1 MTRAL
6 VFVAVAGLLLTG
18 LGALLD
24 SAAFL
29 RAWLVAALTGIAL
42 PLGAMAVLMTHNLTG
57 GQWGEPVRAPLKA
70 VVATLPL
77 MLVAF
82 VPLLLGAR
90 VLLPWTGDLSGLPEV
105 VWHKTFYLNLPFFHA
120 RFALYAV
127 IWLILAARLSVWRG
141 DRRSTPV
148 SAGGLV
154 LWALTTTFFAF
165 DWIMGLEPAWYS
177 DILGLIFMGS
187 ALSMALALPF
197 LLPGVYPDAE
207 RRPALEGARRDLAHL
222 WLAAILFWVFV
233 AFSQYL
239 IIWSGDLPHEIR
251 WYTHRGQGGWQ
262 WLALAMMTLCGAL
275 PFAALLPAGWKRRA
289 RPLAV
294 LAALVLLGHALEFA
308 WLVLPAYYPHH
319 WPLGW
324 RSPVALLTLAA
335 PGLLLIR
342 RYRSRRA
349 EGTP

>member
-1 MTRAL
+1 
-6 VFVAVAGLLLTG
+6 
-18 LGALLD
+18 
-24 SAAFL
+24 
-29 RAWLVAALTGIAL
+29 
-42 PLGAMAVLMTHNLTG
+42 
-57 GQWGEPVRAPLKA
+57 VR
-70 VVATLPL
+70 
-77 MLVAF
+77 
-82 VPLLLGAR
+82 
-90 VLLPWTGDLSGLPEV
+90 
-105 VWHKTFYLNLPFFHA
+105 HKTFYLNLPFFHA

-127 IWLILAARLSVWRG
+127 IWLTLAARLSVWRG
-141 DRRSTPV
+141 DRRSTPA

-197 LLPGVYPDAE
+197 LLPGVYPDAD

-251 WYTHRGQGGWQ
+251 WYAHRGQGGWQ

-335 PGLLLIR
+335 PGLLLIQ

>member
-1 MTRAL
+1 MIRPL
-6 VFVAVAGLLLTG
+6 VWIAVTGLLLTG

-57 GQWGEPVRAPLKA
+57 GRWGEPVRGPLKA

-77 MLVAF
+77 MLLLF
-82 VPLLLGAR
+82 LPLLLGVR
-90 VLLPWTGDLSGLPEV
+90 VLFPWTGDLSALPEV
-105 VWHKTFYLNLPFFHA
+105 VRHKGFYLNLPFFYA
-120 RFALYAV
+120 RFALYAA
-127 IWLILAARLSVWRG
+127 IWLALAARLSVWRG
-141 DRRSTPV
+141 DRRPTPA

-165 DWIMGLEPAWYS
+165 DWIMTLEPAWYS
-177 DILGLIFMGS
+177 DIVGLIFMGS
-187 ALSMALALPF
+187 VLSMALALAF
-197 LLPGVYPDAE
+197 VLPGVYPDADQ
-207 RRPALEGARRDLAHL
+207 RPALESARRDLAHL

-251 WYTHRGQGGWQ
+251 WYIHRGQGGWQ
-262 WLALAMMTLCGAL
+262 WLALAMMLLCGAL
-275 PFAALLPAGWKRRA
+275 PFVALLPAGWKRRA

-294 LAALVLLGHALEFA
+294 LAALVLFGHALEFT

-324 RSPVALLTLAA
+324 RSPVALLTVASL
-335 PGLLLIR
+335 GLLLMHRHRQR
-342 RYRSRRA
+342 RGEVA
-349 EGTP
+349 P